1 MNINELIQSAI
12 ESHQAGNFQKA
23 EQLYKEILQV
33 QPDDFYALHYLGVL
47 FYQLG
52 KYDPAI
58 EYITKALQVNP
69 ADANA
74 YYNLGNIY
82 KDKGQLD
89 DAITSYKKALQ
100 LNPANADAYVNL
112 GIIFKGKG
120 QFDEAISCY
129 QQALQLN
136 PNLVAAHYN
145 YGYILQAQE
154 QFNEA
159 IIYYQNALKL
169 EPNIIAAYY
178 NLGYIHQ
185 AKGQLDEAIV
195 YFEKALQLN
204 PNFADAYNGL
214 GAVFQ
219 EKGQLDEAIGY
230 FEKALQLNPSLIDS
244 YNNLGIIYQE
254 KGQYDEAIT
263 CYKKVL
269 HINPN
274 QAEIYTN
281 LGNALHSQGKQDEAI
296 AAYDRALECNPNYFM
311 ARWARCLSQLPI
323 IYDNDSSIQTTR
335 KRYYDDLIYL
345 CNTISLETSQD
356 IYEVANAVGRQQ
368 PFFLAYQGLN
378 NRELQKL
385 YGELVCRIMAA
396 RYPQF
401 VERPKMPLCLPG
413 KPLRIG
419 VVSRYF
425 YRHSNWKVPIKG
437 WVENL
442 DKERFRLYGYYTGKT
457 KDQETAAARQA
468 FSCFVEDI
476 YSFEELCQIIR
487 GDNLQV
493 LIYPEIG
500 MDPMSVRLAALR
512 LAPIQCTSWGHPDTS
527 GLPTIDYFLSS
538 DLMEPPDADGHYT
551 EKLVRLPNL
560 SIYYTPLEL
569 SKFDANRNTFG
580 LRQTS
585 ILYLCCQSLYKYLP
599 QYDEI
604 YPRIAQRAGD
614 CQFIFISH
622 KSNWITEQFRLR
634 LKKAFNRHNL
644 NADDYIMILPRLDQ
658 ENYYAINRLAD
669 IYLDSI
675 DWSGCNTTLEAVAC
689 NLPVVTL
696 PNRLLRG
703 RHSFGILTMMGVADT
718 IASTFDNYVE
728 LAVKLVQDP
737 DWRRQI
743 SGKIATNKHFIYQ
756 DKICITAL
764 EDFFERVIKEKYA
777 GQTVTFNV
785 GSNLEGTN
793 PLVSVVIPCYNHAL
807 FLPEVIESVVDQNYQ
822 NWECIIVNDGSTDYT
837 SEIVRQL
844 AAKYSDYAIHLIEKD
859 NSGPSS
865 ARNSGIAA
873 AHGKYILPLDADDLI
888 TPTMLESCV
897 SLLESSPDIAIAY
910 TAVRQFGA
918 YPGIA
923 PLMEYDFRVLCKTN
937 FLTTTALF
945 RRAAFDA
952 VGGYN
957 SNMIWG
963 YEDWDFWISCGE
975 KGFYGKRILEPLFLR
990 RIKED
995 SRTITALQHDKEMKA
1010 QIILNHPHLYTQAQ
1024 ITWAKGVIAKDRNVL
1039 TLNDRPRIISE
1050 FTVPLPSA
1058 LLLFKNNTSQR

>member
-12 ESHQAGNFQKA
+12 ESHQTGNFQKA

-33 QPDDFYALHYLGVL
+33 QPDNFYALHYLGVL

-52 KYDPAI
+52 EYDPAI
-58 EYITKALQVNP
+58 EYIRKALQINP
-69 ADANA
+69 ADARA

-89 DAITSYKKALQ
+89 DAITSYHQALQ

-129 QQALQLN
+129 QQALKLN

-159 IIYYQNALKL
+159 IIYYQNTLKL
-169 EPNIIAAYY
+169 NPNILAAYY

-185 AKGQLDEAIV
+185 AKGQLDEATEC
-195 YFEKALQLN
+195 FKKALQLN

-219 EKGQLDEAIGY
+219 EKGQLDEAITY
-230 FEKALQLNPSLIDS
+230 LQKALQLNPNFVDA
-244 YNNLGIIYQE
+244 YNNLGTVFQE
-254 KGQYDEAIT
+254 KGLFDEAID
-263 CYKKVL
+263 CYKKAL
-269 HINPN
+269 HHNPN
-274 QAEIYTN
+274 FAETYNN
-281 LGNALHSQGKQDEAI
+281 LGYALYSQGKQDESI
-296 AAYDRALECNPNYFM
+296 AAYDRAIFLNPNSIK
-311 ARWARCLSQLPI
+311 ACWAKCMSQIPI
-323 IYDNDSSIQTTR
+323 MYTDQTNIQESR
-335 KRYYDDLIYL
+335 KLYHEELIKL
-345 CNTISLETSQD
+345 ANTISVQTPQD
-356 IYEVANAVGRQQ
+356 IKVAADAVGSQQ

-378 NRELQKL
+378 DRELQQL
-385 YGELVCRIMAA
+385 YGNLVCKIMALH
-396 RYPQF
+396 YPKF
-401 VERPKMPLCLPG
+401 VENPPVPSLLSG
-413 KPLRIG
+413 EPLRIG
-419 VVSRYF
+419 IVSGFF
-425 YRHSNWKVPIKG
+425 YSHSNWKLRKG

-442 DKERFRLYGYYTGKT
+442 DKQRFCLYGYYTGK
-457 KDQETAAARQA
+457 KRDNMTAIARQH
-468 FSCFVEDI
+468 FYHFIEDI
-476 YSFEELCQIIR
+476 YAFEDLCEIIR
-487 GDNLQV
+487 GDNLHV

-538 DLMEPPDADGHYT
+538 DLMEPPDADSHYT

-560 SIYYTPLEL
+560 SIYYTPLEF
-569 SKFDANRNTFG
+569 SKIDANRNTFG

-604 YPRIAQRAGD
+604 YPRIAREVGD
-614 CQFIFISH
+614 CQFVFISH
-622 KSNWITEQFRLR
+622 KSKWITEQFRLR
-634 LKKAFNRHNL
+634 IKKAFNKYNL

-658 ENYYAINRLAD
+658 ENYYTINRLAD

-718 IASTFDNYVE
+718 IASTLDNYVE

-764 EDFFERVIKEKYA
+764 EDFFEKVIKEKYA
-777 GQTVTFNV
+777 GQTVTFNI
-785 GSNLEGTN
+785 GSNLEGSN

-822 NWECIIVNDGSTDYT
+822 NWECIIVNDGSTDNT

-910 TAVRQFGA
+910 TSVRHFGA

-1039 TLNDRPRIISE
+1039 TLNDRPRIIPE
-1050 FTVPLPSA
+1050 FTEPLPSA